1 MKKRPNT
8 FDEYVGQYKGKRASA
23 LVDKLT
29 DRLYEVVAEFGTE
42 DLTYFV
48 QFLRDNLDRQKLKA
62 LRPQLLEILAN
73 DDLIRDASKAIDKDR
88 RSKVKA
94 RQILLDATIAAS
106 KHPKA

>member
-23 LVDKLT
+23 LVNELT
-29 DRLYEVVAEFGTE
+29 DRLYEVVAEFASD

-48 QFLRDNLDRQKLKA
+48 HLLRDNIDRQKLKA

-73 DDLIRDASKAIDKDR
+73 DDLIRDASKDIEQYR

-94 RQILLDATIAAS
+94 REILIDATIAAS